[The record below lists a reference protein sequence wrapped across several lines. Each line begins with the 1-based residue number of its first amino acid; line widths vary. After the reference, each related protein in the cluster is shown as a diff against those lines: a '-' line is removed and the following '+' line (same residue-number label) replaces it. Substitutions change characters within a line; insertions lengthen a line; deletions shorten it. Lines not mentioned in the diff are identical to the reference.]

1 MLNRIGKRRTEIIAR
16 QQYEL
21 AVERSARVPA
31 QAGIVITPEERARL
45 EVADFGLGELE
56 KTGLETLT
64 YVNTDHVCAKEI
76 VIFPHQ
82 TCPEHWHPNVGER
95 LGKEE
100 TFRCRRGTVYLYVPG
115 TATLDP
121 SCHPPAGS
129 EAHYTVW
136 HEVVLKPGEQYTLF
150 PNTRHWFQAGPEG
163 AIVSEFST
171 RSTDEADMFV
181 DPRIKRAP
189 EIG

>member
-1 MLNRIGKRRTEIIAR
+1 MISQR
-16 QQYEL
+16 QYNT
-21 AVERSARVPA
+21 AVEKSIAMLR
-31 QAGIVITPEERARL
+31 QAGLVITPAERDRV

-56 KTGLETLT
+56 KTGLQIIT
-64 YVNTDHVCAKEI
+64 YVNTERVCAKELI
-76 VIFPHQ
+76 MFPHQ
-82 TCPEHWHPNVGER
+82 TCPEHWHPNVAER

-100 TFRCRRGTVYLYVPG
+100 TFRCRWGTVYLYVSGSATPG
-115 TATLDP
+115 P
-121 SCHPPAGS
+121 SCRPPTGS

-150 PNTRHWFQAGPEG
+150 PNARHWFQAGPEG

-171 RSTDEADMFV
+171 RSTDEEDMFT

-189 EIG
+189 EVG